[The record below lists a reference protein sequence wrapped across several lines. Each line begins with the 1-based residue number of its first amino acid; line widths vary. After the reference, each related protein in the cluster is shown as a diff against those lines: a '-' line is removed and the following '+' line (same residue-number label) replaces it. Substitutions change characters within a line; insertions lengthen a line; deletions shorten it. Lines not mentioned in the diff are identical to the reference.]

1 MSGGHDGAPLALGV
15 ADELAV
21 WLTVGLARG
30 GAPLA
35 AHAANVTPT
44 TKTPASRRS
53 THRSYPASPFLRS
66 PARATPPTM
75 THATMPFA
83 LALALASTTGCYKL
97 QYEAATKDA
106 KSARDALTLSQ
117 QQHDTDAAKL
127 TDLQKQ
133 LSDLQTTEQGCE
145 QKTSE
150 LSTSSSN
157 LQAQLDETT
166 AINDKM
172 RSELERLGKNVD
184 QILKEKGVLAQ
195 SLTDLKGRLDD
206 LRKAQAAADARAKLF
221 QDFVKKFKSMVDAG
235 ELKIV
240 TRRGRL
246 VLQLPNDVLFD
257 SGAAE
262 VKPQGKVAIA
272 QIAKALASLG
282 DRQFQVDGNTDNVP
296 MNGGRNATNWELST
310 SRALSVLKLLIADG
324 VPPKGLSA
332 AGYGEFDPIAPN
344 DTADGRA
351 KNRRIEITLQPNID
365 ELVGAPALAGADGK

>member
-1 MSGGHDGAPLALGV
+1 MSGGHDGALVEAALVGGRTLALV
-15 ADELAV
+15 
-21 WLTVGLARG
+21 VGLATG

-35 AHAANVTPT
+35 AHPATVTPT
-44 TKTPASRRS
+44 TKAEANRRS
-53 THRSYPASPFLRS
+53 TGRSYPGRRFLRS
-66 PARATPPTM
+66 LSRATPPPM
-75 THATMPFA
+75 THATIPFA
-83 LALALASTTGCYKL
+83 LALAIASTTGCYKL
-97 QYEAATKDA
+97 QYEAAAKDA
-106 KSARDALTLSQ
+106 KSAHDAATLAEQ
-117 QQHDTDAAKL
+117 QAADDAAKL
-127 TDLQKQ
+127 ADLQKQ
-133 LSDLQTTEQGCE
+133 LADLQTTEQTCE
-145 QKTSE
+145 QKSSN
-150 LSTSSSN
+150 LSTTNNN

-195 SLTDLKGRLDD
+195 SLTDLKTRLDD

-221 QDFVKKFKSMVDAG
+221 QDFVKRFKSMVDAG

-257 SGAAE
+257 SGASE

-282 DRQFQVDGNTDNVP
+282 DRQFQVDGSTDNVP
-296 MNGGRNATNWELST
+296 MGGGRTNWDLST

-344 DTADGRA
+344 DTAEGRS

-365 ELVGAPALAGADGK
+365 ELVGAPALAGVETK

>member
-1 MSGGHDGAPLALGV
+1 MTPAMALARSSVSLASSTLLAIVVSTTATGCVSQIIYDREVASAAKAQADADAKAQADAAQIQALGQQ
-15 ADELAV
+15 
-21 WLTVGLARG
+21 
-30 GAPLA
+30 LA
-35 AHAANVTPT
+35 AAEAT
-44 TKTPASRRS
+44 TQDRDT
-53 THRSYPASPFLRS
+53 
-66 PARATPPTM
+66 
-75 THATMPFA
+75 
-83 LALALASTTGCYKL
+83 KL
-97 QYEAATKDA
+97 
-106 KSARDALTLSQ
+106 
-117 QQHDTDAAKL
+117 
-127 TDLQKQ
+127 
-133 LSDLQTTEQGCE
+133 
-145 QKTSE
+145 SE
-150 LSTSSSN
+150 LSTTSHN
-157 LQAQLDETT
+157 LQAQLDEAT
-166 AINDKM
+166 AINQQL
-172 RSELERLGKNVD
+172 RGELERLGKNVD